1 MDAILKWLSAY
12 SLPVVILL
20 AIGGAFL
27 FVFQKVAEK
36 AVAQAFDRHA
46 KALEL
51 RLTRRSAFEEKLLT
65 DRYAALVELN
75 GRLDQF
81 MTILNRIRSGQPAPE
96 GFYATGHRHQRE
108 IVPLNVIFEQIEAKR
123 LTLAEEFHELL
134 FQKARLALAA
144 ANLGPDRGAW
154 DAHLQGWAD
163 LQQRIYQSARKVF
176 KLEEIAW

>member
-81 MTILNRIRSGQPAPE
+81 MTILNRIRSGPCRCE
-96 GFYATGHRHQRE
+96 SR
-108 IVPLNVIFEQIEAKR
+108 
-123 LTLAEEFHELL
+123 
-134 FQKARLALAA
+134 ARPWGVGCPFAGMGRLAA
-144 ANLGPDRGAW
+144 A
-154 DAHLQGWAD
+154 HLP
-163 LQQRIYQSARKVF
+163 ISP
-176 KLEEIAW
+176 

>member
-27 FVFQKVAEK
+27 FVFQKIAEK

-96 GFYATGHRHQRE
+96 GFYSTGHRHQGDCS
-108 IVPLNVIFEQIEAKR
+108 V
-123 LTLAEEFHELL
+123 
-134 FQKARLALAA
+134 
-144 ANLGPDRGAW
+144 DRHIRT
-154 DAHLQGWAD
+154 D
-163 LQQRIYQSARKVF
+163 
-176 KLEEIAW
+176 

>member
-27 FVFQKVAEK
+27 FVFQKIAEK

-51 RLTRRSAFEEKLLT
+51 RLTRRSAFEEKILT
-65 DRYAALVELN
+65 DRYLALLELN
-75 GRLDQF
+75 GRLHQF
-81 MTILNRIRSGQPAPE
+81 LTTLNRMRSGQPAPE
-96 GFYATGHRHQRE
+96 GFYADGHPRE
-108 IVPLNVIFEQIEAKR
+108 VVPLTAIFEDIEAKR

-134 FQKARLALAA
+134 VQKAQLALEAV
-144 ANLGPDRGAW
+144 NLGPDRGAW
-154 DAHLQGWAD
+154 DAHTQKLSD
-163 LQQRIYQSARKVF
+163 LQQRIHQSARKVF
-176 KLEEIAW
+176 KLEEITW